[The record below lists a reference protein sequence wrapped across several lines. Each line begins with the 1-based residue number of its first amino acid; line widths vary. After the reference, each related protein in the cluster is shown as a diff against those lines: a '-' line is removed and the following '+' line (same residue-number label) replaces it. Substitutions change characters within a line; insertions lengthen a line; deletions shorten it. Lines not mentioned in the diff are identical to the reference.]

1 METPNEPAPPPPV
14 ESLPVVTEVRTHL
27 QRWHAETAA
36 AAATLHALRA
46 DVDANMRQIENPKAA
61 YELIDFF
68 ADFFLGSSEDFDR
81 LALELERGI
90 APEHASG
97 LRHLAAF
104 AAGEQGRCLRFLDQ
118 CLNRVL
124 PYEQQRPLLA
134 RVLSTAR
141 DQLSRYHDLNGLAAT
156 LDTLAPPPD
165 SAAIAQGAQRAAQT
179 SDASGDRTL
188 DRRQLF
194 TRFFRR

>member
-1 METPNEPAPPPPV
+1 METEPASTPSAEPAPT
-14 ESLPVVTEVRTHL
+14 VTEIRMHL

-36 AAATLHALRA
+36 SAAKLHAMRA
-46 DVDANMRQIENPKAA
+46 EVDANIRQLENPKAA

-90 APEHASG
+90 APEHAIG
-97 LRHLAAF
+97 LRQLAAY
-104 AAGEQGRCLRFLDQ
+104 AAAEQGRCLRFLDA
-118 CLNRVL
+118 CINRQL
-124 PYEQQRPLLA
+124 AYEQQRPLLA
-134 RVLSTAR
+134 GLLSTVR
-141 DQLSRYHDLNGLAAT
+141 DQLAGYKDLHDLAAA
-156 LDTLAPPPD
+156 LDALAPPPD
-165 SAAIAQGAQRAAQT
+165 PSSQ
-179 SDASGDRTL
+179 ASGSVADGGVSDERTL